1 MIWTSP
7 SQGGRKGAALADLFK
22 TAQERISSLP
32 GVLSASPSDSGL
44 LNGNGGS
51 PVKVPGYT
59 RRSSD
64 DYFVAW
70 KLVAPRFFDTV
81 GMRLVAGRDFTALD
95 TETSHRVAIINE
107 AMALHY
113 FGRLDVVGAHFGM
126 RRDRGDEIEIVG
138 VAKDAKYNTL
148 RESNVSMIYVPYWQD
163 LAHLYDMCLAV
174 HTTSYSP
181 GLTGR
186 IRDEL
191 RSIDPRLPILS
202 IDSIQQ
208 DIDKTLTIERLIAWV
223 AGFFGGLAVLLA
235 CIGLYGVMSYVAA
248 RKTNE
253 IGIRFALGA
262 TRVQVLTSVLREGM
276 LLVLAGIAIG
286 VPATLAAT
294 RLITSLLF
302 GVKPADPMAIG
313 LATTLMIAVA
323 AVGGFLPAR
332 RASNVDPMVA
342 LRYE

>member
-1 MIWTSP
+1 MASGLDLHPDARVLTFTAALCLLTTVLFGLAPALRTSKVTLVAGMKGDAKHARFGLRKLLVV
-7 SQGGRKGAALADLFK
+7 SQVALSLALLIGAALFVRTLRNLKSQDL
-22 TAQERISSLP
+22 
-32 GVLSASPSDSGL
+32 
-44 LNGNGGS
+44 
-51 PVKVPGYT
+51 
-59 RRSSD
+59 
-64 DYFVAW
+64 
-70 KLVAPRFFDTV
+70 
-81 GMRLVAGRDFTALD
+81 
-95 TETSHRVAIINE
+95 

-148 RESNVSMIYVPYWQD
+148 RESNVSMIYIPYRQD

-202 IDSIQQ
+202 IDSIQR

-223 AGFFGGLAVLLA
+223 ASFFGGLAVLLA

-262 TRVQVLTSVLREGM
+262 TRVQVLRSVLKEGM
-276 LLVLAGIAIG
+276 LLVPAGIAIG
-286 VPATLAAT
+286 APATLAAT

-302 GVKPADPMAIG
+302 GVKPADLMAIG

-323 AVGGFLPAR
+323 GVGSFLPAR
-332 RASNVDPMVA
+332 RASNVDSMVV